1 MFHKNGKETA
11 IKLINKYADEYHV
24 LEIENKNLK
33 RINKDLKANIK
44 INKEIIN
51 SFFKPLPF
59 DEKTKEL
66 ITSIQHENM
75 FLSKLNKSSN
85 QIITE
90 LNIKINE
97 LNRKL
102 QTNISM
108 YTEENEKLQ
117 TEIFN
122 LKNIII
128 LKDNKITSLKH
139 KEKNH
144 SNNSSTIN
152 ITNCKI
158 DTLCNFDIKEV
169 YITNPTPVINS
180 LNDEVISLKELLN
193 KLNKH
198 IAILKAKLK
207 RYEKGIQ
214 MHEKEI
220 AQYKEEINFHRRNN
234 TNNKIIS
241 KMGYS
246 SFNFTKINSKE
257 LDNKHSIINTTQI
270 NDNNNKSDLCSQMIE
285 KLEKVNKSKQKMN
298 KMNLTEEWADTLKFC
313 NLTQEEYVGYCKIKK
328 ISKLTDAIEYLYK
341 IIVDKNIQISLLIK
355 ENDCINEENIRLNKI
370 NLKLNEDINILKANC
385 NLKGISMMMNKTTL
399 IKDKDSSVF
408 VNTST
413 SDIIR
418 NNNNKK
424 YLNTQTN
431 KNSFIIDKREYSLTS
446 SEFRE
451 GIVVDSFDIFSQV
464 SKTQ

>member
-220 AQYKEEINFHRRNN
+220 AQYKVYGNVGEA
-234 TNNKIIS
+234 
-241 KMGYS
+241 
-246 SFNFTKINSKE
+246 FTIAE
-257 LDNKHSIINTTQI
+257 
-270 NDNNNKSDLCSQMIE
+270 
-285 KLEKVNKSKQKMN
+285 V
-298 KMNLTEEWADTLKFC
+298 A
-313 NLTQEEYVGYCKIKK
+313 
-328 ISKLTDAIEYLYK
+328 
-341 IIVDKNIQISLLIK
+341 
-355 ENDCINEENIRLNKI
+355 
-370 NLKLNEDINILKANC
+370 
-385 NLKGISMMMNKTTL
+385 LKGYQTLSSDGDVTGTYVLGESGNVSFVCKEVPKTGIEIVTSWNFIAGATIL
-399 IKDKDSSVF
+399 LLVGIWSLFPDK
-408 VNTST
+408 
-413 SDIIR
+413 
-418 NNNNKK
+418 KK
-424 YLNTQTN
+424 FAT
-431 KNSFIIDKREYSLTS
+431 K
-446 SEFRE
+446 
-451 GIVVDSFDIFSQV
+451 
-464 SKTQ
+464 

>member
-44 INKEIIN
+44 INKEIID

-66 ITSIQHENM
+66 ITSIQNENM

-139 KEKNH
+139 KAKNH

-214 MHEKEI
+214 MHEREI

-246 SFNFTKINSKE
+246 SFNFTKMNSKE
-257 LDNKHSIINTTQI
+257 LDNKHSIISNTQT

-285 KLEKVNKSKQKMN
+285 KLEKANKSKQKMN

-385 NLKGISMMMNKTTL
+385 NLKGISMMMNKTAL

-418 NNNNKK
+418 NNNKKK
-424 YLNTQTN
+424 YVNTETN